1 MSDPVTQK
9 VRPEPRFALPK
20 WLGWSVLAILFFGAW
35 GVVSKVAVDYT
46 SPMVNQVIFTIGLA
60 PVVLAVALSKNFAAG
75 RNRRK
80 GAAFG
85 FITGILGGTGNIMF
99 FLALD
104 EGGKASTVV
113 PVTGLYPMVT
123 VFAALILLRE
133 KLNRVQAVGIGLALA
148 AIVLLNVA

>member
-1 MSDPVTQK
+1 MNKSL
-9 VRPEPRFALPK
+9 PRTIHRAARLELPR
-20 WLGWSVLAILFFGAW
+20 WLWWSILAIFSFGAW

-46 SPMVNQVIFTIGLA
+46 SPMVNQVIFTLGLL
-60 PVVLAVALSKNFAAG
+60 PVVLAAALSKNFASG

-80 GAAFG
+80 GAVFG

-133 KLNRVQAVGIGLALA
+133 KLNRVQAVGIALALG